1 MGIEM
6 NVKEIEGKSPIF
18 KALSKKFS
26 DDIAKRR
33 GIDLKPPDGEKKVE
47 PKSEKPVDKVKESE
61 EERKRKL
68 ADGADGGREP
78 KKAKEG
84 DGDVREAERKRKA
97 SGESS
102 ENKDS
107 KKVKSEAN
115 GDGGDKSKLLIGA
128 LLPRSAETD
137 DKKKES
143 KHKDEKKHKKDKDRE
158 KDRDKDKE
166 ASGGVEV
173 TCQ

>member
-68 ADGADGGREP
+68 TDGADGGREP

-84 DGDVREAERKRKA
+84 DGDMKETERKRKA

-115 GDGGDKSKLLIGA
+115 GDKSKLLIGA
-128 LLPRSAETD
+128 LVPRSAETD

-143 KHKDEKKHKKDKDRE
+143 KHKDEKKHKKDRERDRDRE
-158 KDRDKDKE
+158 KDKE